1 MNIDKKNVAPEINT
15 ENELYYPNYI
25 KSVKEEDDPETI
37 DFKGTDPTEDEEALV
52 FAEGDVQK
60 KETEDYNNN
69 YLKE

>member
-1 MNIDKKNVAPEINT
+1 MNIDKKIGTPEIDP

-37 DFKGTDPTEDEEALV
+37 DFKGTDPTEDEEALG

-60 KETEDYNNN
+60 KDMEDYNNN